1 MTSGYSEKRTAMPA
15 NSSKLGFNC
24 KCGEDYGSLEV
35 VIPKNWHKKD
45 TRKVFGRPESDR
57 IQIPKRSTLKPVEYV
72 WKNKIESEL
81 ERERLTHRINEIK
94 SLLSNNSLLPED
106 RKKLQE
112 EIELFASKI
121 ESEIRKR
128 KQEDLENTKW
138 DVTEDITDEAG
149 KKATRIWNP
158 IKRIKEYRES
168 GDRVLHFNPPLDF
181 YAKAAAKHS
190 YAMTEYI
197 SEGQLRPHI
206 RKGFDT
212 ICTYREP
219 FYDTN
224 WRYTWPEWCIIV
236 MYAEAKGSRKAAKML
251 RALDGEEG
259 KMSRRYIDKQ
269 KKRVSSFVKD
279 FYEYFPYFVDFCKA
293 VLFIIENDPEL
304 NEEHERILKEKVVSR
319 QNYENKIKQQY
330 INSSH
335 EDSNNGQ
342 FESHEDKAQDNEN
355 VRILDNG
362 VLEVGLERI
371 RTTHSNPNYNKEM
384 REFEKQLGKKPSK
397 KDRAFL
403 AHSTCLSM

>member
-197 SEGQLRPHI
+197 
-206 RKGFDT
+206 
-212 ICTYREP
+212 
-219 FYDTN
+219 
-224 WRYTWPEWCIIV
+224 
-236 MYAEAKGSRKAAKML
+236 
-251 RALDGEEG
+251 
-259 KMSRRYIDKQ
+259 
-269 KKRVSSFVKD
+269 
-279 FYEYFPYFVDFCKA
+279 
-293 VLFIIENDPEL
+293 
-304 NEEHERILKEKVVSR
+304 
-319 QNYENKIKQQY
+319 
-330 INSSH
+330 
-335 EDSNNGQ
+335 
-342 FESHEDKAQDNEN
+342 
-355 VRILDNG
+355 
-362 VLEVGLERI
+362 
-371 RTTHSNPNYNKEM
+371 
-384 REFEKQLGKKPSK
+384 
-397 KDRAFL
+397 
-403 AHSTCLSM
+403 